1 MGYAIVFILVIM
13 FVYGIY
19 ELREFFIWGFTEHD
33 DDDEPENE
41 PVTHT
46 RKILG
51 NGFVYHSPIKSEDE
65 NDVFNWTVERFR
77 VEGDELKKD
86 DSFGKNIF

>member
-19 ELREFFIWGFTEHD
+19 ELREFFIWGFTKYED
-33 DDDEPENE
+33 EDEPENE

-51 NGFVYHSPIKSEDE
+51 NGFVYHSPIESEDE